1 MHHVVI
7 LVHKHDTF
15 DDFSYFLHE
24 IAEIWREKGLCVNVL
39 HGPRPRVDA
48 DQAILHVDLTV
59 VPDDYLTFVRPYP
72 VVINGSVTDISKRLI
87 SGNLVCRGDGY
98 QGPVR
103 RVFQIAF
110 HKAGSN

>member
-1 MHHVVI
+1 MCSETLLEVSRMHHVVI

-59 VPDDYLTFVRPYP
+59 VPMCQP
-72 VVINGSVTDISKRLI
+72 
-87 SGNLVCRGDGY
+87 
-98 QGPVR
+98 
-103 RVFQIAF
+103 
-110 HKAGSN
+110 